1 LDIEVRQVSLHQ
13 YSQNTSSG
21 TSNNSHQKLNLHDNI
36 IVLAIQDLSL
46 RFGLQEEYPEELGAI
61 VKTNKYTNS
70 PQYEVIARSFQST
83 PANPSSHLIQEILQL
98 RIVRYCMAWSG

>member
-36 IVLAIQDLSL
+36 IVLAIQDL

-70 PQYEVIARSFQST
+70 PQST
-83 PANPSSHLIQEILQL
+83 PENPSSHLIQEILQL